1 MGTICTSEPLRAS
14 TGVSPGFALP
24 PPRSPGFWSH
34 GRDSGPYSDPA
45 PHRLYGGC
53 GPVGFPTPSRLNLLG
68 SPRPC
73 TPRPVFQDGRC
84 DPGWDP
90 SYSPVA
96 RVSFGALI
104 P

>member
-45 PHRLYGGC
+45 PRRLKAVAGLS
-53 GPVGFPTPSRLNLLG
+53 VSLRLRG
-68 SPRPC
+68 
-73 TPRPVFQDGRC
+73 
-84 DPGWDP
+84 
-90 SYSPVA
+90 
-96 RVSFGALI
+96 
-104 P
+104 